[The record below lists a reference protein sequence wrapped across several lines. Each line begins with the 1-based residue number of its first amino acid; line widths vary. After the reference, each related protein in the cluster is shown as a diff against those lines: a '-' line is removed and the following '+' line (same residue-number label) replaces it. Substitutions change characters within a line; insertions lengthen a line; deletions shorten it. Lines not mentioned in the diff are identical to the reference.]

1 MTNKEEE
8 SMDPLIRGFRVR
20 AGKSSKD
27 ICMLS
32 SEDVANY
39 IVEHYD
45 SKTDEVVVKPIL
57 DDEIAPRERY
67 LS

>member
-1 MTNKEEE
+1 
-8 SMDPLIRGFRVR
+8 MDPLIRGFRVR

-27 ICMLS
+27 ICLIS

-39 IVEHYD
+39 IVEHYE
-45 SKTDEVVVKPIL
+45 SKADEVVVKPII
-57 DDEIAPRERY
+57 DDEIASRERY